1 MLNSRNTLKYSIK
14 PPVGDGEG
22 VGGRAPVNSVGKTEM
37 ESEFLELSN
46 LKENFLELSNFKENF
61 SELTKDAFSRLKFH
75 KS

>member
-1 MLNSRNTLKYSIK
+1 
-14 PPVGDGEG
+14 
-22 VGGRAPVNSVGKTEM
+22 M

-46 LKENFLELSNFKENF
+46 LKENFLELSKFKENF